1 MASIDKNLPALL
13 DEQAYTVVCNY
24 NRSKTPY
31 TFVTNLRPLLQV
43 GETVLVQEAASFG
56 NAKEKQPSPTSTAVL
71 LGARKTLKD
80 IQKQYENS
88 TFSDFSAFLRFSGNA
103 VEYNAAKQLLANES
117 GGLEELEEQQVAIGF
132 VAVRVVEVHDR
143 VRIEPGCDIMYKWV
157 AGRVDPDYYLKL
169 MARNQ
174 QIVDAYADAY
184 TKNMR
189 RSFATQVLGEL
200 DPNAANNIKA
210 LLAAPTAA
218 TEPFATTK
226 AEKQDAVDKV
236 RDTHAAYAR

>member
-43 GETVLVQEAASFG
+43 GETVLVQEAASYG
-56 NAKEKQPSPTSTAVL
+56 NAKEKQAQPQQSPISEAVYE
-71 LGARKTLKD
+71 GARKMITTLERE
-80 IQKQYENS
+80 YRHS
-88 TFSDFSAFLRFSGNA
+88 TFTDLTAYLHYREVA
-103 VEYNAAKQLLANES
+103 DQYNAAKQLLSQAS
-117 GGLEELEEQQVAIGF
+117 MGAAELAEQQIAIGF

-143 VRIEPGCDIMYKWV
+143 VRIEPGSDIMFKWV
-157 AGRVDPDYYLKL
+157 AGRVDPDYYMQL

-200 DPNAANNIKA
+200 DPSAANNIKA
-210 LLAAPTAA
+210 LLAAPVTAS
-218 TEPFATTK
+218 ATTSQ
-226 AEKQDAVDKV
+226 E
-236 RDTHAAYAR
+236 

>member
-1 MASIDKNLPALL
+1 MATIDKNLPALL

-43 GETVLVQEAASFG
+43 GETVLVQEAASYG
-56 NAKEKQPSPTSTAVL
+56 SAKEKQLPQAQQSPISDAVFE
-71 LGARKTLKD
+71 GARKVIKD
-80 IQKQYENS
+80 LEWEFRKS
-88 TFSDFSAFLRFSGNA
+88 TFADFIPFLHYRCMYD
-103 VEYNAAKQLLANES
+103 EYNAAKQLLSQANMGAAEQA
-117 GGLEELEEQQVAIGF
+117 EQQVAIGF

-143 VRIEPGCDIMYKWV
+143 VRIEPGSDIMYKWV
-157 AGRVDPDYYLKL
+157 AGRVDPDYYMQL

-200 DPNAANNIKA
+200 DPSAANNIKA
-210 LLAAPTAA
+210 LLAAPVAA
-218 TEPFATTK
+218 SATTSQ
-226 AEKQDAVDKV
+226 E
-236 RDTHAAYAR
+236 